1 MEGREE
7 DAMIILTDRQK
18 QVARLVADGFSDNEI
33 AKELGVS
40 RATISSTLTRIYS
53 KSGLDNKM
61 DGNIRV
67 RLANMVREGALESV
81 ATE

>member
-1 MEGREE
+1 ME
-7 DAMIILTDRQK
+7 LTERQK
-18 QVARLVADGFSDNEI
+18 QVARLVADGRSDNEI

-67 RLANMVREGALESV
+67 RLANMVRGGALENAS
-81 ATE
+81 T